1 MSSIDTNI
9 VLISLPTIAS
19 KLHGITTLDVLWIIL
34 GYQLVI
40 ASVLVNFGRLAD
52 MFGRVKLYNLGFA
65 IFTVGSGLCSLSGS
79 PAELIGFRL
88 VQATGAGFLFSNS
101 AAIITDA
108 FPIQERG
115 RALGINQI
123 SIVVGSVAGL
133 ILGGILTTTL
143 GWRSIFWVNLPIGAF
158 ATLWAHFKLKELS
171 TPEHTKHL
179 DIPGNLL
186 FVGALAVMLL
196 AITMEAI
203 SGLRS
208 YALYGLLG
216 TSLIL
221 FIIFILVE
229 RKLKDPMFDLTLFK
243 NREFD
248 AGNIT
253 IFLNSLSRGSFIL
266 VMVFF
271 LQGPVFGYT
280 PLQAGIY
287 LIPLSLSLSIMGPI
301 SGILSDRY
309 GHRPFVIVGLLMSA
323 LGFFIMT
330 RIGTSISFFTTLAPL
345 LLIGG
350 GMGLFAS
357 PNRASIM
364 NSVPGPRRGVASGI
378 STTLVNVGNT
388 VSIGLAFI
396 IMSSNTPR
404 SILDSIF
411 SGLPVKDNTFS
422 INSFV
427 YSLHL
432 VFYASMTMLL
442 VSVLFY
448 TFGLS
453 PRKKRKKRDENE
465 KRGDPD

>member
-1 MSSIDTNI
+1 
-9 VLISLPTIAS
+9 
-19 KLHGITTLDVLWIIL
+19 
-34 GYQLVI
+34 
-40 ASVLVNFGRLAD
+40 
-52 MFGRVKLYNLGFA
+52 
-65 IFTVGSGLCSLSGS
+65 
-79 PAELIGFRL
+79 
-88 VQATGAGFLFSNS
+88 
-101 AAIITDA
+101 
-108 FPIQERG
+108 
-115 RALGINQI
+115 
-123 SIVVGSVAGL
+123 
-133 ILGGILTTTL
+133 
-143 GWRSIFWVNLPIGAF
+143 
-158 ATLWAHFKLKELS
+158 
-171 TPEHTKHL
+171 
-179 DIPGNLL
+179 
-186 FVGALAVMLL
+186 
-196 AITMEAI
+196 
-203 SGLRS
+203 
-208 YALYGLLG
+208 
-216 TSLIL
+216 
-221 FIIFILVE
+221 
-229 RKLKDPMFDLTLFK
+229 
-243 NREFD
+243 
-248 AGNIT
+248 
-253 IFLNSLSRGSFIL
+253 
-266 VMVFF
+266 
-271 LQGPVFGYT
+271 
-280 PLQAGIY
+280 
-287 LIPLSLSLSIMGPI
+287 MGPI